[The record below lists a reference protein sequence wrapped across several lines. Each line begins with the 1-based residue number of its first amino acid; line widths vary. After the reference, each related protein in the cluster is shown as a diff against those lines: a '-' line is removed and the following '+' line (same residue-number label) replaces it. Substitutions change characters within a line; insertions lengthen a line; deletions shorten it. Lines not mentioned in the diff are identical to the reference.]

1 MRKVAAAVVV
11 VFAVVG
17 VSPAFGAHK
26 PVHKPSAKVRK
37 GPPSPAFYTP
47 PAKIP
52 GKRHGDLIW
61 ARAVSA
67 KTALPHAAVDQNVL
81 YRSTSFNGKTIA
93 ESGSVAIPKGKA
105 PKGGWPIV
113 TWAHGTTGIADQCAP
128 SRTGPGVASPLEDS
142 LLAAGYAVANTDY
155 EGLGTPG
162 THPYLIGVSEG
173 RSVLDIVRAAQQ
185 LYAGQISDNVAISGH
200 SQGGQ
205 SAMWAAHLAPT
216 WTPELKVK
224 GTVPF
229 APVSHLEDQTGLLTS
244 VNLTGLS
251 GLVAMIIRGIDVYDP
266 AANVSALLSPQAA
279 ALYPQTLTKC
289 LSDLDKPDSF
299 GALPLDQMV
308 LPGADLSKVIADQKA
323 NDEALISYK
332 TPLLIEQGLADT
344 TVFPTYTQM
353 MQTELTAAGVNSTL
367 HTWDGITHGTV
378 VTGAPEADGI
388 AFIEKVLPPPARR

>member
-1 MRKVAAAVVV
+1 MRKVAAAVVA
-11 VFAVVG
+11 FAVLG
-17 VSPAFGAHK
+17 ASPALGASK
-26 PVHKPSAKVRK
+26 AKTVKIRK

-47 PAKIP
+47 PSKLP
-52 GKRHGDLIW
+52 GKKHGDLIW
-61 ARAVSA
+61 ARSVPAA
-67 KTALPHAAVDQNVL
+67 TALPSAGANQNVL
-81 YRSTSFNGKTIA
+81 YRSTSITGKSIA

-128 SRTGPGVASPLEDS
+128 SRLSPGVASPLEDT
-142 LLAAGYAVANTDY
+142 LLKAGYAVVNADY
-155 EGLGTPG
+155 DGLGTPG

-185 LYAGQISDNVAISGH
+185 LYPGKLSKNIAISGH

-205 SAMWAAHLAPT
+205 SAMWAAYLAPT

-229 APVSHLEDQTGLLTS
+229 APVSHLEDQTGLLAS
-244 VNLTGLS
+244 VNITSLS

-266 AANVSALLSPQAA
+266 GANVSSLLTPQAA

-289 LSDLDKPDSF
+289 LSDLGKPDSF
-299 GALPLDQMV
+299 GALPLNQMV
-308 LPGADLSKVIADQKA
+308 IAGADLSRIIADQKA
-323 NDEALISYK
+323 NDEALLKYK

-344 TVFPTYTQM
+344 TVFPVYTQQ
-353 MQTELTAAGVNSTL
+353 MQTELVAGGSNSTL
-367 HTWDGITHGTV
+367 HTWDGINHGTV
-378 VTGAPEADGI
+378 VQGAPAADGV
-388 AFIEKVLPPPARR
+388 AYIEKVLPAKKR

>member
-1 MRKVAAAVVV
+1 MRKVAAAVVT
-11 VFAVVG
+11 FAVLG
-17 VSPAFGAHK
+17 ASPALGASK
-26 PVHKPSAKVRK
+26 AKTVKIRK

-47 PAKIP
+47 PSKLP
-52 GKRHGDLIW
+52 GKKHGDLIW
-61 ARAVSA
+61 ARSVPAGA
-67 KTALPHAAVDQNVL
+67 ALPDAGANQNVL
-81 YRSTSFNGKTIA
+81 YRSTSIANKTVA

-105 PKGGWPIV
+105 PKGGWPVV

-128 SRTGPGVASPLEDS
+128 SRLTPGAASPLEDT
-142 LLAAGYAVANTDY
+142 LLKAGYAVVNTDY

-185 LYAGQISDNVAISGH
+185 LYPGKLSNNIAISGH

-205 SAMWAAHLAPT
+205 SAMWAAYLAPT

-229 APVSHLEDQTGLLTS
+229 APVSHLEDQTGLLAS
-244 VNLTGLS
+244 VNITSLS

-266 AANVSALLSPQAA
+266 GANVSSLLTPQAA

-308 LPGADLSKVIADQKA
+308 LPGTDLSRIISDQKA
-323 NDEALISYK
+323 NDEALLKYK

-344 TVFPTYTQM
+344 TVFPVYTQQ
-353 MQTELTAAGVNSTL
+353 MQGELVAGGSNSTL

-378 VTGAPEADGI
+378 VTGAPAADGV
-388 AFIEKVLPPPARR
+388 AYIEKVLPAKKR